1 MPLERRAAPAA
12 TRSSHSALRP
22 VQGAVASVSKASQ
35 FAQSHQKP
43 MRLSANLST
52 LSKYSQSWLQF
63 WTSSEV
69 QYIEVLISGG

>member
-1 MPLERRAAPAA
+1 MPLERRAAQRH
-12 TRSSHSALRP
+12 TKLALCFEP

-43 MRLSANLST
+43 MRLPTNLST